1 MKTSTLR
8 IKEVRFQAMES
19 PEVIP
24 FVFKSSFEVQKQ
36 VFGFLWVSVIS
47 FNNPTSAIDFV
58 NTVHQRE
65 LGLPELLS
73 AQLPDVKTSNYM
85 VETRGSKLATVVDSR
100 EQCAQLNVYLSATK

>member
-8 IKEVRFQAMES
+8 IKEVIEHNEIIRPLVYES
-19 PEVIP
+19 
-24 FVFKSSFEVQKQ
+24 KSFEVQKQ

-47 FNNPTSAIDFV
+47 FNNPASAIDFV

-73 AQLPDVKTSNYM
+73 AQLPDVKTSNYT
-85 VETRGSKLATVVDSR
+85 VETRGSKLATVVDSK
-100 EQCAQLNVYLSATK
+100 EQCAQLNVYLSTTK

>member
-24 FVFKSSFEVQKQ
+24 FMFKSSFEVQKQ

-65 LGLPELLS
+65 LGLPEYVS
-73 AQLPDVKTSNYM
+73 AQNKSAGIHDGA
-85 VETRGSKLATVVDSR
+85 VEIRGKELSSVVYPK
-100 EQCAQLNVYLSATK
+100 EQCAQLNVYLSTTK

>member
-8 IKEVRFQAMES
+8 IKEVRIQAIDG
-19 PEVIP
+19 PVIIP
-24 FVFKSSFEVQKQ
+24 FMFKSSFEVQKQ

-65 LGLPELLS
+65 LGLPEYVS
-73 AQLPDVKTSNYM
+73 VQNKSENIHDGT
-85 VETRGSKLATVVDSR
+85 VETRGKELPFVVDSR
-100 EQCAQLNVYLSATK
+100 EQCAQLNVYLSTTK

>member
-1 MKTSTLR
+1 MKTSTFR
-8 IKEVRFQAMES
+8 IKEVTEYNELVR
-19 PEVIP
+19 PLVYDLKNCY
-24 FVFKSSFEVQKQ
+24 VVQKQ

-73 AQLPDVKTSNYM
+73 AQISDVGTSNY
-85 VETRGSKLATVVDSR
+85 VETRGQELSAVVYPK
-100 EQCAQLNVYLSATK
+100 EQCAQLNVYLSPIK

>member
-8 IKEVRFQAMES
+8 IKEVIEYNEIIRPLVYES
-19 PEVIP
+19 
-24 FVFKSSFEVQKQ
+24 KSSFEVQKQ

-65 LGLPELLS
+65 LGLPEYVS
-73 AQLPDVKTSNYM
+73 VQNKSENIHDGT
-85 VETRGSKLATVVDSR
+85 VETRGQELSAVVYPK
-100 EQCAQLNVYLSATK
+100 EQCAQLNVYLSTTK

>member
-8 IKEVRFQAMES
+8 IKEVIGYNEIIRPLVYES
-19 PEVIP
+19 
-24 FVFKSSFEVQKQ
+24 KSSFEVQKQ

-100 EQCAQLNVYLSATK
+100 EQCAQLNVYLSTTK

>member
-1 MKTSTLR
+1 MKTSTFR
-8 IKEVRFQAMES
+8 IKEVRIQQIES
-19 PEVIP
+19 PDILP
-24 FVFKSSFEVQKQ
+24 FTFKSSFEVQKQ

-73 AQLPDVKTSNYM
+73 AQISDVGTSNY
-85 VETRGSKLATVVDSR
+85 VETRGQELSAVVYPK
-100 EQCAQLNVYLSATK
+100 EQCAQLNVYLSPIK

>member
-8 IKEVRFQAMES
+8 IKEVRIQ
-19 PEVIP
+19 PIDGPDIIP
-24 FVFKSSFEVQKQ
+24 FMFKSSFEVQKQ

-73 AQLPDVKTSNYM
+73 AQLSDVKTSNY
-85 VETRGSKLATVVDSR
+85 VETRGSKLATVVDSK
-100 EQCAQLNVYLSATK
+100 EQCAQLNVYLSTTK

>member
-8 IKEVRFQAMES
+8 IKEVIEHNEIIRPLVYES
-19 PEVIP
+19 
-24 FVFKSSFEVQKQ
+24 KSSFEVQKQ

-73 AQLPDVKTSNYM
+73 AQLPDVKTSNY

-100 EQCAQLNVYLSATK
+100 EQCAQLNVYLSTNK

>member
-8 IKEVRFQAMES
+8 IKEVRFQTMES
-19 PEVIP
+19 PEIIP
-24 FVFKSSFEVQKQ
+24 FMFKSSFEVQKQ

-73 AQLPDVKTSNYM
+73 AQISDVGTSNY
-85 VETRGSKLATVVDSR
+85 VETRGQELSSVVDSR
-100 EQCAQLNVYLSATK
+100 EQCAQLNVYLSTTK

>member
-8 IKEVRFQAMES
+8 IKEVIEHNEIIRPLVYES
-19 PEVIP
+19 
-24 FVFKSSFEVQKQ
+24 KSSFEVQKQ

-73 AQLPDVKTSNYM
+73 AQLPDVKRSNYM
-85 VETRGSKLATVVDSR
+85 VETRGKELSSVVDSK
-100 EQCAQLNVYLSATK
+100 EQCAQLNVYLSTTK

>member
-8 IKEVRFQAMES
+8 IKEVRIQPMES
-19 PEVIP
+19 PEVIQ

-73 AQLPDVKTSNYM
+73 AQISDVGTSNY
-85 VETRGSKLATVVDSR
+85 VETRGQELSTVVYPK
-100 EQCAQLNVYLSATK
+100 EQCAQLNVYLSTTK